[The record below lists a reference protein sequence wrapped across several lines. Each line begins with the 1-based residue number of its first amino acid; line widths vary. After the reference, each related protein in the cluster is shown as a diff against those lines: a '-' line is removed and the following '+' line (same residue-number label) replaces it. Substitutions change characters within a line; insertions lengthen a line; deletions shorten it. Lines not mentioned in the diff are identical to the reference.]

1 MLYSN
6 YLTCE
11 YGPIAGGA
19 VGQTMASRVI
29 SILFL
34 SLDVNKRLWL
44 AELTVSK
51 VVKKKIRAQNNAAPI
66 NIDVFARLLIETH
79 CNFQLTEF
87 ALNDLI
93 HFKS

>member
-1 MLYSN
+1 VHENKILRENVYSN
-6 YLTCE
+6 DLTCE

-66 NIDVFARLLIETH
+66 NIDIFEGLFIETR
-79 CNFQLTEF
+79 
-87 ALNDLI
+87 
-93 HFKS
+93 